1 MPTLSDP
8 KAQCNPRPPKGVPV
22 LVFVSFKL
30 ASFAN
35 FTTTGKLKLPHH
47 LTTPLTTT
55 DGPLFF
61 PVSPHHQSCQESRG
75 GEVGGDVEARWDPVH
90 APRLQANT
98 RLNSVLNLK
107 LCSTV
112 GKLTQPCGLHG
123 CVCSVFTTLLPAWCK
138 EGMRSIAKQPKC
150 FAHNLW
156 QWAARGWSVS
166 VSASLLP
173 AWCKEGAR
181 SIAVSYFACPLAVRF
196 KEDVRT
202 TPELKVMG
210 KLRALLLML
219 KEQARSNP
227 VLRALLLSGSRRA

>member
-98 RLNSVLNLK
+98 RTSALQS
-107 LCSTV
+107 C
-112 GKLTQPCGLHG
+112 
-123 CVCSVFTTLLPAWCK
+123 
-138 EGMRSIAKQPKC
+138 IAC
-150 FAHNLW
+150 AF
-156 QWAARGWSVS
+156 
-166 VSASLLP
+166 
-173 AWCKEGAR
+173 
-181 SIAVSYFACPLAVRF
+181 AVRF
-196 KEDVRT
+196 KEGVNT
-202 TPELKVMG
+202 IPELEVMG
-210 KLRALLLML
+210 SPEMSVVAI
-219 KEQARSNP
+219 QARDSAKLNVYKLNDLMEKVGWGATVCCLGHCKAQCVQAERP
-227 VLRALLLSGSRRA
+227 DGEGGVPLCAA